1 MRPRFHLAFPVQDLD
16 AARAFYVGLLG
27 CAVGRESARWID
39 FDFQGHQITAHL
51 VESLEETAANPV
63 DGDRVPAR
71 HFGLILERPDWDAL
85 AARLRDAGTPF
96 LIEPRVRFPRGVPGS
111 RRRCSSATPRAM
123 RWNSSPSQ
131 TSDRFSRWIRAWA
144 DRGLQ
149 ESAGEPARPPA
160 QPSAS
165 QISVTASTRIT
176 IQVNRVP

>member
-96 LIEPRVRFPRGVPGS
+96 LIEPRVRFPGRPGEQ
-111 RRRCSSATPRAM
+111 ATLFIRD
-123 RWNSSPSQ
+123 PSGNALEFKSFADERQ
-131 TSDRFSRWIRAWA
+131 IFSL
-144 DRGLQ
+144 DTGM
-149 ESAGEPARPPA
+149 G
-160 QPSAS
+160 
-165 QISVTASTRIT
+165 
-176 IQVNRVP
+176 